1 METKIYARQ
10 LEKKLID
17 DFKAQFFKKM
27 GYYPLVVT
35 KINTDNDE
43 YLPIISLQNLEEI
56 FYPFLPV
63 KLNSKVPLSSNR
75 RYREVVEL
83 RNIFCAIARMMKYTT
98 TYIGEYLGHR
108 DHTTVL
114 HNTNTF
120 NDLIETCSQFREK
133 YLQIIK
139 LIKLKYNDTSIM
151 DDLDQEQFKSESSI
165 FFGLLPAKD

>member
-1 METKIYARQ
+1 METPIYAKQ

-17 DFKAQFFKKM
+17 EFKAQFFKKM

-35 KINTDNDE
+35 KVSTDNDG
-43 YLPIISLQNLEEI
+43 YLPIITLENLEEA
-56 FYPFLPV
+56 FESFLPV
-63 KLNSKVPLSSNR
+63 KYNKKVPLGSNR
-75 RYREVVEL
+75 RFREVVEL
-83 RNIFCAIARMMKYTT
+83 RNIFCSIARMMKYTT
-98 TYIGEYLGHR
+98 TYIGEYLGNR

-120 NDLIETCSQFREK
+120 NDLIETSSQFKEK

-139 LIKLKYNDTSIM
+139 LIKQKYNDTSTM

-165 FFGLLPAKD
+165 LFRLLPAED

>member
-27 GYYPLVVT
+27 GYYPLVIT
-35 KINTDNDE
+35 KVSTDNDD
-43 YLPIISLQNLEEI
+43 YLPIISLKDLEEV
-56 FYPFLPV
+56 FYPFLPLKLDV
-63 KLNSKVPLSSNR
+63 KVTLGSNR

-83 RNIFCAIARMMKYTT
+83 RNIFCAIARMMKYST

-114 HNTNTF
+114 PNTNTF
-120 NDLIETCSQFREK
+120 NELF
-133 YLQIIK
+133 
-139 LIKLKYNDTSIM
+139 
-151 DDLDQEQFKSESSI
+151 
-165 FFGLLPAKD
+165 

>member
-108 DHTTVL
+108 DHTTLLMTLLKRVASL
-114 HNTNTF
+114 EKNTY
-120 NDLIETCSQFREK
+120 K
-133 YLQIIK
+133 
-139 LIKLKYNDTSIM
+139 
-151 DDLDQEQFKSESSI
+151 
-165 FFGLLPAKD
+165 

>member
-1 METKIYARQ
+1 METKIYAKQ

-17 DFKAQFFKKM
+17 DFKSQFFKKM
-27 GYYPLVVT
+27 GYYPLIIT
-35 KINTDNDE
+35 KISTDTDD
-43 YLPIISLQNLEEI
+43 YLPIISLKELEEV
-56 FYPFLPV
+56 FYPFLPI
-63 KLNSKVPLSSNR
+63 KHDAKVPLGSNR

-83 RNIFCAIARMMKYTT
+83 RNIFCALARMMKYST
-98 TYIGEYLGHR
+98 TYIGEYLGNR

-133 YLQIIK
+133 YLQIVK
-139 LIKLKYNDTSIM
+139 LIKQQHNDTSTM

-165 FFGLLPAKD
+165 FFGLLPAED

>member
-35 KINTDNDE
+35 KINTDIND
-43 YLPIISLQNLEEI
+43 YLPIISLEDLEQV
-56 FYPFLPV
+56 FNPFLPV
-63 KLNSKVPLSSNR
+63 KLNSKVPLTSNR

-83 RNIFCAIARMMKYTT
+83 RNIFCAIARMMKYST

-133 YLQIIK
+133 YLQIVK
-139 LIKLKYNDTSIM
+139 LIKEKHNDTSTM

-165 FFGLLPAKD
+165 FFGLLPTKD